1 MTEIERGREALPG
14 GLSSK
19 TYFDRSRSRDDLVRQ
34 RGEEYGRGGRDAVR
48 DTKDTRIRGKED
60 KPANAGPEKEMH
72 GGGGYRERDN
82 RQGGGNYG
90 GGGGYGGQGGGGQRD
105 RGGDNRGGPRERGGY
120 GGGGGGY
127 GGGGPKVSTVAEGQ
141 TS

>member
-1 MTEIERGREALPG
+1 MTEVMRRRDPLPG

-19 TYFDRSRSRDDLVRQ
+19 TYFDRSRSRDDLVKQ

-60 KPANAGPEKEMH
+60 TPANAGPEKEMQGGYRDRDSRQGGGQGYGGGGDRQ
-72 GGGGYRERDN
+72 GGGGY
-82 RQGGGNYG
+82 
-90 GGGGYGGQGGGGQRD
+90 
-105 RGGDNRGGPRERGGY
+105 RGGDNRGGPRERGG
-120 GGGGGGY
+120 GGGGY
-127 GGGGPKVSTVAEGQ
+127 GGGFGGGGPKVSTVAEGQ